1 MHACQTSTRAYS
13 KRPTKRLIEKGS
25 SYIPFEE
32 QFRTLEGEGPRTVG
46 QNSNPSWDPPNHT
59 NNQDII
65 ISYTPIYIYTQ
76 VFIKRV
82 RTFYE
87 FNFCKYKF
95 CIFIFLDFP

>member
-65 ISYTPIYIYTQ
+65 ISYTHIYIY
-76 VFIKRV
+76 IHK
-82 RTFYE
+82 YLLKE
-87 FNFCKYKF
+87 FVHFMSLIFVSINFA
-95 CIFIFLDFP
+95 FLYF